1 MDKNT
6 VGIIVKNDY
15 DDILYHENNF
25 FIEIE
30 ISKKD
35 DLRFILEDKLSEIL
49 DKKAFRIDKISK
61 KIPKLDL
68 SNKCNNNEDIV
79 MYLVNV
85 YMYSD
90 NSKFLSKEDILDKL
104 STSLFKD
111 YYIKYIIRYDKYR
124 YLVESYVGGF
134 IYLFFSIAMLSFPT
148 EIRTKFLLDTLFYN
162 FWSALVIYIILPT
175 FILNKFIVPSIVNYL
190 LKYDISKKTIKIS
203 KLLYGIA
210 TIVFL
215 IFFTYLKHI

>member
-1 MDKNT
+1 
-6 VGIIVKNDY
+6 
-15 DDILYHENNF
+15 
-25 FIEIE
+25 
-30 ISKKD
+30 
-35 DLRFILEDKLSEIL
+35 
-49 DKKAFRIDKISK
+49 
-61 KIPKLDL
+61 
-68 SNKCNNNEDIV
+68 

-162 FWSALVIYIILPT
+162 FWSSLVIYIILPT

-215 IFFTYLKHI
+215 IFLLT

>member
-1 MDKNT
+1 
-6 VGIIVKNDY
+6 
-15 DDILYHENNF
+15 
-25 FIEIE
+25 
-30 ISKKD
+30 
-35 DLRFILEDKLSEIL
+35 
-49 DKKAFRIDKISK
+49 
-61 KIPKLDL
+61 
-68 SNKCNNNEDIV
+68 

-148 EIRTKFLLDTLFYN
+148 EIRTKFLFDTLFYN

-215 IFFTYLKHI
+215 IFFYLLKTYLKI